1 MDLFYNDGNISHLGH
16 VRVDSLKDSSW
27 VLLRDD
33 VDGEAS
39 NDSSDYTVSLLG
51 DGTTVAIVSIYT
63 AVNGIN
69 LGHVRVYS
77 LFN

>member
-1 MDLFYNDGNISHLGH
+1 MGH

-39 NDSSDYTVSLLG
+39 NDSSDYAVCLSG

-63 AVNGIN
+63 DVNDIN